1 VDLTPVE
8 QRGRWLG
15 YTTLVNPIGV
25 AIGPALGGILE
36 AEVGYV
42 SPLFLTS
49 RVLALLGLLCAAQVH
64 DPMVGATVVPD
75 HSSSSREQSSFWLP
89 LQQRA
94 FLIPTLTLLLVG
106 ITFGSIA
113 SFVPLFIR
121 QVSPTLNV
129 GAFYTAAAIASFS
142 IRIFVG
148 KASDR
153 LGRGVFI
160 TLGLL
165 CYGISMGVL
174 CTAENEWAF
183 LAAGFSEGCGG
194 GILIPTMAALIADR
208 SPKDS
213 RGSLFSLC
221 MAGFDLGIAI
231 AGPMLGTVV
240 RQMGYQQLYG
250 LTGMGMG
257 LAIVIFM
264 TGNNRTVKQS
274 LAFACGQGK
283 DAYAEPMSTENGL
296 KPLNL

>member
-1 VDLTPVE
+1 
-8 QRGRWLG
+8 
-15 YTTLVNPIGV
+15 
-25 AIGPALGGILE
+25 
-36 AEVGYV
+36 
-42 SPLFLTS
+42 
-49 RVLALLGLLCAAQVH
+49 
-64 DPMVGATVVPD
+64 
-75 HSSSSREQSSFWLP
+75 
-89 LQQRA
+89 
-94 FLIPTLTLLLVG
+94 LIPTLTLLLVG

-160 TLGLL
+160 PLGLL

-221 MAGFDLGIAI
+221 MAGFDLGIGI

-283 DAYAEPMSTENGL
+283 DANAEPMSTENGL